1 MPASPVGTDS
11 HDDTIIPTIGI
22 PSIILKIDAPH
33 YPRID
38 EEIYDK
44 NNKFTPK
51 N

>member
-1 MPASPVGTDS
+1 
-11 HDDTIIPTIGI
+11 
-22 PSIILKIDAPH
+22 LKIDAPH

-51 N
+51 NW